1 MSESP
6 RLAHHL
12 CDWRVVSPRRKTS
25 LIDLRQHLEAE
36 RQPPDNFISRP
47 IWQVLNISLSVP
59 LETLVHSMDEDEDSI
74 NKINCAIIYYLV
86 DVI

>member
-1 MSESP
+1 MSELP

-47 IWQVLNISLSVP
+47 IWQVLNISLS
-59 LETLVHSMDEDEDSI
+59 SI
-74 NKINCAIIYYLV
+74 RDTCTFHG
-86 DVI
+86 